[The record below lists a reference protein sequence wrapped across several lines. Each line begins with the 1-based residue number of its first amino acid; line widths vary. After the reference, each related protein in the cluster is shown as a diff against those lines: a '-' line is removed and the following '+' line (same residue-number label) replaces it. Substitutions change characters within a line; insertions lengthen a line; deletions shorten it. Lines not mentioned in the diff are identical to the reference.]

1 MIATRKFISF
11 ITGLCGVILFFLF
24 LTAANAAR
32 VDKVYPTTVPGAE
45 FVGDDTCAMC
55 HAKQVGEY
63 KNSIHGHF
71 AISKKEPKKEPK
83 KGSKKES
90 KEVTKEEAEVKVL
103 SEEAFKAKAKAK
115 EELEKEIE
123 DKGCESCHGAGSKH
137 VDAGGG
143 KGIFIINPRKN
154 PEMCFK
160 CHLEKKAQFNL
171 QYHHPVI
178 EGKVSCADC
187 HNVHSEDAIPGSTT
201 SLDEHNEVCFKCHP
215 DKKGPYVFEHSAVR
229 EGCESCHQVHG
240 SVNNKM
246 LQVKDNNLCLKCH
259 YEQRYNALNSSASV
273 NPNNVG
279 MYIGAWPHWHGFAD
293 GQVMSVAAYG
303 RTSCVSCHVDVHGS
317 NFHPRFTQFN
327 NKTSC
332 AICH

>member
-1 MIATRKFISF
+1 MFTTRKISGL

-24 LTAANAAR
+24 LTAADAAR
-32 VDKVYPTTVPGAE
+32 VDKIYPATVPGAE
-45 FVGDDTCAMC
+45 FVGTDTCAMC
-55 HAKQVGEY
+55 HPRQAADFK
-63 KNSIHGHF
+63 KSPHGHF
-71 AISKKEPKKEPK
+71 AIKEKEPAGE
-83 KGSKKES
+83 
-90 KEVTKEEAEVKVL
+90 
-103 SEEAFKAKAKAK
+103 
-115 EELEKEIE
+115 
-123 DKGCESCHGAGSKH
+123 GCESCHGAGSKH

-143 KGIFIINPRKN
+143 KGIFIIDPRKN
-154 PEMCFK
+154 PQTCFN
-160 CHLEKKAQFNL
+160 CHLDKKAQFNL

-178 EGKVSCADC
+178 EGKVSCSDC
-187 HNVHSEDAIPGSTT
+187 HSAHGEDAIPGSFT

-215 DKKGPYVFEHSAVR
+215 DKKGPYVFEHSAMR

-240 SVNNKM
+240 SVNNKL
-246 LQVKDNNLCLKCH
+246 LQAKDNNLCLKCH

-327 NKTSC
+327 SKTSC
-332 AICH
+332 AVCH